1 MANLTQK
8 MSNTKLI
15 GLDTKKIIA
24 KSIFKTM
31 IKEPNRTFEMKALA
45 VYLEV
50 EQLLPIQFTPHQLN

>member
-24 KSIFKTM
+24 YSIYKTM